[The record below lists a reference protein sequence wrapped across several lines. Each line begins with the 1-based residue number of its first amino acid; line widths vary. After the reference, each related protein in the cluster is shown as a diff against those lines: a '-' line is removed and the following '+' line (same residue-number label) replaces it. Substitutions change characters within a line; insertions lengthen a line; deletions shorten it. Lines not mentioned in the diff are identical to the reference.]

1 MARATLKEVSEL
13 AEVSVATASLVLS
26 GKSGNRFTEDT
37 ATRVRD
43 AADKLGYRANR
54 LARSLRSQQT
64 RVLGLLS
71 IEVLTTPYAG
81 DMIRGAQ
88 MAARARDYDLLVVE
102 IENSPASIAEGFELL
117 ADHQADGV
125 LLASYF
131 HNKVDVPTVRPRH
144 LVLAD
149 AYATTHDVDA
159 FVPNEYES
167 MMQVLDLIG
176 QAGHTQVGYVGD
188 HNDFPAVRG
197 REAALRHAA
206 AKYNWAHI
214 EQNMVR
220 KSDTNTSDG
229 YESAKTLLERNSDI
243 TAIVAYNDRLAMGVY
258 EAARELG
265 LAIPSDLSI
274 VSFDDQRL
282 ISEAL
287 RPGLTTVALPHLEMG
302 RLAVEKLIELVESE
316 DEATPAEV
324 AIVGDLV
331 VRGSVAPPS
340 GHRAASKLGQS

>member
-26 GKSGNRFTEDT
+26 GKSGNRFTEET

-43 AADKLGYRANR
+43 AADQLGYRANR

-71 IEVLTTPYAG
+71 IELLTTPYAG

-88 MAARARDYDLLVVE
+88 LAARARDYDLLVVE
-102 IENSPASIAEGFELL
+102 IENSPSSIAEGFELL

-131 HNKVDVPTVRPRH
+131 HNRVDVPTIRPRH

-149 AYATTHDVDA
+149 AFAGSHDVDA
-159 FVPNEYES
+159 FFPDEYAS
-167 MMQVLDLIG
+167 MMQVLDLLG
-176 QAGHTQVGYVGD
+176 KAGHKHVGYVGD
-188 HNDFPAVRG
+188 RNDYPAVRG
-197 REAALRHAA
+197 REAALCDAA
-206 AKYNWAHI
+206 SKYDWVNI
-214 EQNMVR
+214 EQNMMR
-220 KSDTNTSDG
+220 TADTNSVDG
-229 YESAKTLLERNSDI
+229 YESAKVLLERNTEL
-243 TAIVAYNDRLAMGVY
+243 TAVVAYNDRLAMGIY
-258 EAARELG
+258 TAARELG

-302 RLAVEKLIELVESE
+302 RLAVEKLIELVES
-316 DEATPAEV
+316 DEQNTPAEV
-324 AIVGDLV
+324 AIIGDLV
-331 VRGSVAPPS
+331 VRGSVAPPN
-340 GHRAASKLGQS
+340 GHRTASKLGQS